1 MQELTYHIRDFE
13 GPLDLLLHLLS
24 VHKMS
29 LLDIHIYE
37 LIDQYLDF
45 IGSVGPEELESASEF
60 IEMAAR
66 LVYLKSIALLPRE
79 EEKEKIT
86 RELTGRLIEYALC
99 KEAAA
104 KFRDMSEG
112 VTFFVREPLK
122 IKFSTAYSR
131 KHEPVT
137 ILSAYLSVQG
147 RAPRDADLSRFEPL
161 VTAPI
166 VSVSSRVVSILGA
179 LRRKNGRHI
188 SDFFRN
194 SSGKSE
200 TVATF
205 LGILE
210 LIRDGR
216 IKVSDD
222 GTVNATGGREDMED
236 GQ

>member
-1 MQELTYHIRDFE
+1 MQELTYHIQDFE
-13 GPLDLLLHLLS
+13 GPLDLLLHLIAT
-24 VHKMS
+24 HKMS
-29 LLDIHIYE
+29 LIDIRVNE

-79 EEKEKIT
+79 EEKEELT
-86 RELTGRLIEYALC
+86 RELTGRLIEYSLC

-104 KFRDMSEG
+104 KLRDISEG
-112 VTFFVREPLK
+112 VNFFVREPMQ
-122 IKFSTAYSR
+122 IKFSSEYSR
-131 KHEPVT
+131 RHEPES
-137 ILSAYLSVQG
+137 IRKAFLSVQG
-147 RAPRDADLSRFEPL
+147 KAPRETDLSRFEPI
-161 VTAPI
+161 VSAPV

-194 SSGKSE
+194 STGRSE

-216 IKVSDD
+216 IEVADD
-222 GTVNATGGREDMED
+222 GTVTTKQGREDSQS